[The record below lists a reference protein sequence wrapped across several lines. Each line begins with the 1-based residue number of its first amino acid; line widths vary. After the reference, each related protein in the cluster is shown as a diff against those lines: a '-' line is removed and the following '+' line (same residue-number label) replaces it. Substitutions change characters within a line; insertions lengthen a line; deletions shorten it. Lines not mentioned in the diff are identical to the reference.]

1 MTLDIKDKLIEIV
14 REAARLMEEASFEIT
29 SKEGYANIVTSTDV
43 AVQEYL
49 CTNLKELLP
58 GSGFLCEEDDI
69 EEVDE
74 LTTLQGVQEYR
85 STGVQTLPSE
95 ATNALEPQN
104 LKTSKPKQYT
114 WIIDPIDGTANFA
127 RGIDQCAICVGLGV
141 QEAKDFSSGVQ
152 EFRSVGVQTSPS
164 CSSNSLTETNNSST
178 TSNSDSPSF
187 GGVRGGSP
195 ATIIL
200 GIVYIPCTNELFY
213 AERGKGAF
221 RNGKQIHVSD
231 RPFANGI
238 LCTAL
243 PVYHKEYAPLCS
255 KIILEAFTQC
265 NDIRR
270 FGACAPELC
279 YLAMGRCEMYFEYL
293 LSPWDFA
300 AASLILTEAGG
311 VIADSNGNAPTFL
324 HPCGSVA
331 ANNSEN
337 PDRMLGIVNS

>member
-1 MTLDIKDKLIEIV
+1 MTLDIKDRLIEIV
-14 REAARLMEEASFEIT
+14 REAARLMEGASFEIT
-29 SKEGYANIVTSTDV
+29 NKEGYANIVTSTDV

-74 LTTLQGVQEYR
+74 LTSRQVDKLNASDTNNS
-85 STGVQTLPSE
+85 STEQLVNSSTE
-95 ATNALEPQN
+95 
-104 LKTSKPKQYT
+104 QYT

-127 RGIDQCAICVGLGV
+127 RSIDQCAICVGLGV
-141 QEAKDFSSGVQ
+141 QEAKEFSSGVQ
-152 EFRSVGVQTSPS
+152 EYRSVGVQTSPS

-200 GIVYIPCTNELFY
+200 GIVYIPRTNELFY

-311 VIADSNGNAPTFL
+311 VIADLNGNAPTYL
-324 HPCGSVA
+324 HPSGIVA
-331 ANNSEN
+331 ANNKEN
-337 PDRMLGIVNS
+337 LDRMLGIVNS

>member
-1 MTLDIKDKLIEIV
+1 MTTPRIEDVEKIV
-14 REAARLMEEASFEIT
+14 RQAAELMMAANFEIT
-29 SKEGYANIVTSTDV
+29 HKEGYANIVTSTDV
-43 AVQEYL
+43 AVQDFL
-49 CTNLKELLP
+49 CKHLAELLP
-58 GSGFLCEEDDI
+58 GSGFLCEEEDI

-74 LTTLQGVQEYR
+74 LTTLQGVKECR
-85 STGVQTLPSE
+85 SEEVKTLPSE
-95 ATNALEPQN
+95 ATNSLQPHN
-104 LKTSKPKQYT
+104 LTTSQPEQYT
-114 WIIDPIDGTANFA
+114 WIIDPIDGTANFS

-141 QEAKDFSSGVQ
+141 ANKVDELASKQVNKLNDSEA
-152 EFRSVGVQTSPS
+152 
-164 CSSNSLTETNNSST
+164 NNSST
-178 TSNSDSPSF
+178 EASNSSTRQLVNSL
-187 GGVRGGSP
+187 
-195 ATIIL
+195 TIIL
-200 GIVYIPCTNELFY
+200 GLVYIPRSNELFY
-213 AERGKGAF
+213 AEKGKGAYL
-221 RNGKQIHVSD
+221 NGKRINVSD

-311 VIADSNGNAPTFL
+311 VISDLNGNTPTCL
-324 HPCGSVA
+324 HPSGIVA
-331 ANNSEN
+331 ANNKEN
-337 PDRMLGIVNS
+337 LDRMLGIVNS

>member
-1 MTLDIKDKLIEIV
+1 MTLDIKDRLIEIV

-74 LTTLQGVQEYR
+74 LTTLQGVQECR

-104 LKTSKPKQYT
+104 LKTSKPEQYT

-141 QEAKDFSSGVQ
+141 VNKVDELTSKQVNKLNDSEA
-152 EFRSVGVQTSPS
+152 
-164 CSSNSLTETNNSST
+164 NNSST
-178 TSNSDSPSF
+178 TSNSDFPSF

-200 GIVYIPCTNELFY
+200 GIVYIPRTNELFY

-311 VIADSNGNAPTFL
+311 VIADLNGNAPTYL
-324 HPCGSVA
+324 HPRGIVA
-331 ANNSEN
+331 ANNKEN
-337 PDRMLGIVNS
+337 LDRMLGIVNS